1 MNKDWPAFFR
11 RRREEY
17 IRQLSSE
24 LALLDDSVATRPAK
38 PVSGKI
44 GTCRKV
50 LLDLTKLSLSPNVP
64 TGDER
69 YMYEA
74 APRIRR
80 LKAISGGSFLPRDP
94 GFDRK
99 IAMTNVGHQ
108 RPLFDRI
115 AFGVASR
122 KFGNVDGGLTSRRVC
137 ESRSHTFHDRNGTNQ
152 EPIKESKPS
161 PLQAQRQLVA
171 QWTIGA
177 KRINVDEG
185 QSAAASKSSL
195 EQWQAQVALHKTPLR
210 EHSNFVLASQHPSA
224 SNQTHSIGRRLLKKI
239 SKVKRGL
246 ASFVNGARLS
256 VIADTGAAHN
266 VITAAYVKER
276 NMKVDT
282 ASTSFKL
289 GNSSVINSI
298 GTVTIDYAFAEEPS
312 KVFKLV
318 CHVLPHCI
326 YDLILGNAF
335 LTATETMSKYR
346 RRLTECMFSVAN
358 VFHLGYLGNYMQTLK
373 GTLADQYAALAV
385 PDTGAERNVMDLQ

>member
-1 MNKDWPAFFR
+1 MNEDVPASFR
-11 RRREEY
+11 RRRKEY

-24 LALLDDSVATRPAK
+24 PALLDDSVATRPAK
-38 PVSGKI
+38 PPSGKT
-44 GTCRKV
+44 GTGKTV
-50 LLDLTKLSLSPNVP
+50 LYDFLHKEILEDSRNLSLYPSLPIDDR
-64 TGDER
+64 G
-69 YMYEA
+69 YEA
-74 APRIRR
+74 APWSRR
-80 LKAISGGSFLPRDP
+80 QKAIYGGSFLPRDP

-99 IAMTNVGHQ
+99 TATTDVGHE
-108 RPLFDRI
+108 RRLFDPNDRI
-115 AFGVASR
+115 AFGGASR
-122 KFGNVDGGLTSRRVC
+122 KFGNVDGGPASRRVYD
-137 ESRSHTFHDRNGTNQ
+137 SRSHTFHARNGTNQ
-152 EPIKESKPS
+152 EPIKESKLS
-161 PLQAQRQLVA
+161 PLQASV
-171 QWTIGA
+171 
-177 KRINVDEG
+177 VDE
-185 QSAAASKSSL
+185 L
-195 EQWQAQVALHKTPLR
+195 EPDDHEPELLVRPR
-210 EHSNFVLASQHPSA
+210 SQRPSA
-224 SNQTHSIGRRLLKKI
+224 SNQPHGIGRCLLNKI

-266 VITAAYVKER
+266 VISAAYVEEK
-276 NMKVDT
+276 NMKIDT

-298 GTVTIDYAFAEEPS
+298 GTVTIDYAFTEERS

-335 LTATETMSKYR
+335 LAATETMSKHR
-346 RRLTECMFSVAN
+346 RRMTKCIFSVAN